1 MLIAAQKEILPG
13 NPHNPFTTIIGLDTV
28 VSIIIIVNICK
39 CYINLQQAKFAEG
52 FLKSLV

>member
-28 VSIIIIVNICK
+28 VSIIVNICK

>member
-28 VSIIIIVNICK
+28 VSIIVNIRK